1 MPPGRR
7 GYARSMRAAVAATDS
22 WVDEHGLTVPA
33 GHVHAWLPGTS
44 QTLCGLSTESS
55 RLGQFSHIDWAD
67 VRPASGRDANRVAA
81 LCPKCTGAMGRRR
94 DPKSWT
100 RAFPRQ
106 WNPRR
111 MP

>member
-1 MPPGRR
+1 
-7 GYARSMRAAVAATDS
+7 MRAAVVATDW
-22 WVDEHGLTVPA
+22 WVDEDGLTVPA

-55 RLGQFSHIDWAD
+55 RLGQFAHIDWAD
-67 VRPASGRDANRVAA
+67 VQPATGRDANRVSA
-81 LCPKCTGAMGRRR
+81 LCPKCTGAMGRKR
-94 DPKSWT
+94 DIKSWT
-100 RAFPRQ
+100 RAVPRQ